1 MPQAFLPNLSSLHLE
16 PTGADRAGGK
26 RPMKREDDSRWRR
39 KSASAKDVPLDFG
52 MRQLNALV
60 EEATRGGQQRLTKEQ
75 VEKLIDK
82 VLLWFL
88 EEEDWVMDFVF
99 YNIHLTRAVEQVLTD
114 LLERGRVVGAFN
126 RGHITELLLPML
138 HKGSG
143 EQAHD
148 RAQGRARDAFRAL
161 RRWKAQ
167 RDALRAPPPP
177 PSPPLPLMPGIPMAQ
192 SETWPSPPQ
201 ESDDEAGPS
210 CGCGGGGDEEES
222 HLPDE
227 AEDHYYD
234 EYAGEEED
242 HTWGVPGG
250 GEGQNP
256 DGSQSAS
263 E

>member
-1 MPQAFLPNLSSLHLE
+1 MTQVFLPNLASLHLE
-16 PTGADRAGGK
+16 PTGADRDGGK

-39 KSASAKDVPLDFG
+39 KSASAKDVPRDFG
-52 MRQLNALV
+52 MRQLNAMI
-60 EEATRGGQQRLTKEQ
+60 EDATRGGQRLTKEQ
-75 VEKLIDK
+75 VEQLIDK

-99 YNIHLTRAVEQVLTD
+99 YNIHLTRAVEQVLLD
-114 LLERGRVVGAFN
+114 LLERGRAASAYN
-126 RGHITELLLPML
+126 RGHITELLMPML

-167 RDALRAPPPP
+167 HDALNA
-177 PSPPLPLMPGIPMAQ
+177 PPLPLMPGIPMVQ

-210 CGCGGGGDEEES
+210 CGCGGGGAAEEEEDYY
-222 HLPDE
+222 PDE

-234 EYAGEEED
+234 EHAGEEED

-256 DGSQSAS
+256 DGSQSES